1 LTILMVITDEV
12 LLHMLYTFFLYLHGD
27 HRHLHSFPTRRSSDL
42 SARDLVQLVGDA
54 GEADEVFTRR
64 PDLSDADA
72 RVTQLGEDR
81 VLDLAGDL
89 ASEVRGV
96 AELDGS
102 VVDPEIDRGGGDPV
116 KDDRVPAGALELG
129 APVASGL
136 RLAEAP
142 GERRLGADAV
152 TPCAGDRRACEDPGC
167 DDEDVVGPQRVRA
180 LRHVL
185 QEVMSDEPAPAGV
198 TPEEG
203 V

>member
-81 VLDLAGDL
+81 VLDR
-89 ASEVRGV
+89 SEEHTSELQSRGHLV
-96 AELDGS
+96 CRLL
-102 VVDPEIDRGGGDPV
+102 
-116 KDDRVPAGALELG
+116 LEKKN
-129 APVASGL
+129 L
-136 RLAEAP
+136 RARTKSML
-142 GERRLGADAV
+142 
-152 TPCAGDRRACEDPGC
+152 
-167 DDEDVVGPQRVRA
+167 
-180 LRHVL
+180 
-185 QEVMSDEPAPAGV
+185 SS
-198 TPEEG
+198 
-203 V
+203 